1 MIEEILNEEQLKK
14 ILDADHTWEQGTTLS
29 GVERESY
36 VCWLNKSEWQWL
48 FNLIDS
54 WILRSWPE
62 SAGIPDF
69 DASAIQLTRYDA
81 PSGYYGWHDDD
92 YPGANRVLSS
102 IIMLQNADEGGELQF
117 RDQNIDLKPG
127 QGVVFPS
134 PTEHQVTEVTKG
146 TRYSLVRWLSQRVSE
161 VKQEQQESFQEPDAP
176 AQDLRV
182 VELEDKTNF
191 ATNSELQLA
200 LLWLKNNKGLILPY
214 NLLPTGHNLHDFP
227 YVDLGNKTAWDNYR
241 WNPPQYSHYTVV
253 TDASEKPTWKEII
266 DAHKHVR
273 IEGLKSDTEYLL
285 NTDFQDFGVPDTPK
299 TVRKKLAD
307 SETIIVDGLETHI
320 HGGVDR
326 MTALINM
333 VEDANEANT
342 HIPYIHMRNA
352 ENQPIQIYTQ
362 RKTRKILNAVS
373 QRRNIVESAHNKI
386 MKEYQNIADKIDGIE
401 REPSPNQPPTLDQRL
416 EYAEQAKEYI
426 DNYATHLQAAIN
438 DYDPNA
444 LPDDLPTLKEVYQ
457 ERIESH
463 ALGHSKFMRG
473 VLTQQGIDLP
483 PSCNDEANALQKV
496 SVESVKG
503 HILVNLATTNEE
515 ATTAYDNALAA
526 ISSVWPLN
534 TPTWNIE
541 GTEYVARPADSVDI
555 TGTSITIE
563 GYHPTVLDAANNEDL
578 VKVKIA
584 SQAQKIVNDVPGPV
598 GLSLT
603 SRTAENPKG
612 SKVTYTPQGVQSG
625 DLVRFIF
632 TGRNLCGPSEIT
644 VNLTIP

>member
-1 MIEEILNEEQLKK
+1 MIEEILNEEQVKK

-161 VKQEQQESFQEPDAP
+161 VKQEQQESFEEPDAP

-182 VELEDKTNF
+182 VELENKTNF
-191 ATNSELQLA
+191 ANDAFFNNFVGLNYQFNGSYEPSYIRDQLS
-200 LLWLKNNKGLILPY
+200 G
-214 NLLPTGHNLHDFP
+214 G
-227 YVDLGNKTAWDNYR
+227 
-241 WNPPQYSHYTVV
+241 QTVN
-253 TDASEKPTWKEII
+253 I
-266 DAHKHVR
+266 D
-273 IEGLKSDTEYLL
+273 
-285 NTDFQDFGVPDTPK
+285 GV
-299 TVRKKLAD
+299 
-307 SETIIVDGLETHI
+307 ETHV
-320 HGGVDR
+320 HGGVSR
-326 MTALINM
+326 MTGLISM
-333 VEDANEANT
+333 VEDANESGEV
-342 HIPYIHMRNA
+342 IPLVVMRDENNNPIEIHTQEEIR
-352 ENQPIQIYTQ
+352 PILNKVRQ
-362 RKTRKILNAVS
+362 RK
-373 QRRNIVESAHNKI
+373 NIVESAHNKV
-386 MKEYQNIADKIDGIE
+386 MKMYQDVVDRRDDENADIDD
-401 REPSPNQPPTLDQRL
+401 RLLAADQGLQLLRDYRNL
-416 EYAEQAKEYI
+416 LQTEI
-426 DNYATHLQAAIN
+426 DNY
-438 DYDPNA
+438 DSGA
-444 LPDDLPTLKEVYQ
+444 LPDDLNKLKMIYQ
-457 ERIESH
+457 ERIEAH
-463 ALGHSKFMRG
+463 ALGHTKKVRG

-483 PSCNDEANALQKV
+483 ASCVDEANALQKV

-503 HILVNLATTNEE
+503 HITVDLATTNEE
-515 ATTAYDNALAA
+515 ATTAYNNA
-526 ISSVWPLN
+526 ISAIDSIWPLN
-534 TPTWNIE
+534 TPLWKIE
-541 GTEYVARPADSVDI
+541 GTSYVARPSVAVAL
-555 TGTSITIE
+555 TESSITIE
-563 GYHPTVLDAANNEDL
+563 AFHPPVLDAANNDDL